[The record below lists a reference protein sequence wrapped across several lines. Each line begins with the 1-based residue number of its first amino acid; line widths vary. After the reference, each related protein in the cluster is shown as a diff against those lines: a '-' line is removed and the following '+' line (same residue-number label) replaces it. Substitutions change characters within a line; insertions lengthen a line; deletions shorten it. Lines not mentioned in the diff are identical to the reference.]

1 MPSNE
6 KNSITVLKDNI
17 IIWLPMVMAVVGYLI
32 AIEPR
37 LVLLEDHDIVTKSH
51 NSRIISLEE
60 FKSRGAR
67 FTDSDAEK
75 AFSKLQEEQNFLN
88 NELSKTRSTVARNEA
103 KLDLI
108 INKLEK

>member
-1 MPSNE
+1 MPSAD
-6 KNSITVLKDNI
+6 KNTFTVIKDNI
-17 IIWLPMVMAVVGYLI
+17 VIWIPVFIAIVGYLI

-37 LVLLEDHDIVTKSH
+37 LVLLEDHDIITKTH
-51 NSRIISLEE
+51 DARIISLEE
-60 FKSRGAR
+60 FKHRGER

-88 NELSKTRSTVARNEA
+88 KELSKTRSTVARNEA